1 MLPDLANTGISSV
14 IDCFGNV
21 VNYLDWDMFGVIDSN
36 LPILDYETF
45 YTKRDF
51 LGRIASFFCCNII
64 KFFDK

>member
-1 MLPDLANTGISSV
+1 MLQDLRILVFRV

-45 YTKRDF
+45 YKTW
-51 LGRIASFFCCNII
+51 
-64 KFFDK
+64 